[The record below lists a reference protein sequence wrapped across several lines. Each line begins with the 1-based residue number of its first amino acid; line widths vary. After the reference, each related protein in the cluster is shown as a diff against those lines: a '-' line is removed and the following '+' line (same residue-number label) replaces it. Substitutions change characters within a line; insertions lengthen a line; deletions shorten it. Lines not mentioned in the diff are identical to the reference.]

1 MLNDRIEAKW
11 IKAFARV
18 FELCGAT
25 SDLSVALVSE
35 TQSRELNVHLAEL
48 ALQGLG
54 TKPYFLKLPT
64 LPQTASVPIRST
76 VSSTSLNFLRILRM
90 WLSIVLSSISVSS
103 L

>member
-18 FELCGAT
+18 FQLCGAS

-54 TKPYFLKLPT
+54 TKP
-64 LPQTASVPIRST
+64 
-76 VSSTSLNFLRILRM
+76 
-90 WLSIVLSSISVSS
+90 
-103 L
+103 